1 MRVDLAKFSELYQKL
16 FDVDYFGS
24 VPGICPSLASVASI
38 RAATAK
44 GAPFLPMLYHHSYF
58 EQVDARLPDVMSKLK
73 QQVARGER
81 TPEYMAMVLEAV
93 YGAVYQHGHRVSR
106 VEAYPQ
112 LKRFL
117 AVVSNLYRSFVD
129 ANKRTAAGV
138 TLSTETP
145 PLAMF
150 QSTPI
155 RGPFTIEADLMM
167 EKFGTPIGMVSLP
180 ATYRDHPVLWA
191 CLSHEVGGHD
201 VVHADVGLVE
211 EMQAKTLVKNGN
223 GGEIKSFDDF
233 SAPFL
238 ALQNGQ
244 VDAVIV
250 DNTTFG
256 EQKKV
261 TPNIRVIGDPMSL
274 AANPDWQSKQDA
286 AGYKF
291 GGDGIGVRKE
301 DTALLAALNQ
311 ALDDMDA
318 EGVRQKILEKY
329 GLWDASLSR
338 EAMMGK

>member
-1 MRVDLAKFSELYQKL
+1 MVKTLSRRVLL
-16 FDVDYFGS
+16 GMTM
-24 VPGICPSLASVASI
+24 GT
-38 RAATAK
+38 ATALALVAVGPRIALADALDDIK
-44 GAPFLPMLYHHSYF
+44 KAGTIKVGVGVMGTKPWVYPEGDGYAGMEYEMLQYILPKLGISKFEYVSTEWDSLIPGLKAKRWDIIFSGMTVTEERRQGAGIEFTRPYYF
-58 EQVDARLPDVMSKLK
+58 ESDR
-73 QQVARGER
+73 VAVKEDSPYK
-81 TPEYMAMVLEAV
+81 TP
-93 YGAVYQHGHRVSR
+93 
-106 VEAYPQ
+106 
-112 LKRFL
+112 
-117 AVVSNLYRSFVD
+117 
-129 ANKRTAAGV
+129 
-138 TLSTETP
+138 
-145 PLAMF
+145 
-150 QSTPI
+150 
-155 RGPFTIEADLMM
+155 ADL
-167 EKFGTPIGMVSLP
+167 KGKILATTVGT
-180 ATYRDHPVLWA
+180 
-191 CLSHEVGGHD
+191 
-201 VVHADVGLVE
+201 VE
-211 EMQAKTLVKNGN
+211 EMQAKTMVKNGN
-223 GGEIKSFDDF
+223 GAEIKSFDDF

-301 DTALLAALNQ
+301 DTALLAALNK

-338 EAMMGK
+338 EAMMAK

>member
-1 MRVDLAKFSELYQKL
+1 MGTSISRRKWLLTTGTALALGAALPRLARADTLDDIKKAGTIKIGVGVMGTKPWVYQEGDGYAGVEYEMLQYILPKLGISKFEYVSTEWDSLIPGLKAKRWDIIFSGMTVTEERRQGAGIEFTRPYYFESDRIAVKEDSPYQKPEDL
-16 FDVDYFGS
+16 KGK
-24 VPGICPSLASVASI
+24 ILATTV
-38 RAATAK
+38 
-44 GAPFLPMLYHHSYF
+44 
-58 EQVDARLPDVMSKLK
+58 
-73 QQVARGER
+73 
-81 TPEYMAMVLEAV
+81 
-93 YGAVYQHGHRVSR
+93 
-106 VEAYPQ
+106 
-112 LKRFL
+112 
-117 AVVSNLYRSFVD
+117 
-129 ANKRTAAGV
+129 
-138 TLSTETP
+138 
-145 PLAMF
+145 
-150 QSTPI
+150 
-155 RGPFTIEADLMM
+155 
-167 EKFGTPIGMVSLP
+167 GT
-180 ATYRDHPVLWA
+180 
-191 CLSHEVGGHD
+191 
-201 VVHADVGLVE
+201 VE
-211 EMQAKTLVKNGN
+211 EMQAKTMVKNGN

-233 SAPFL
+233 AAPFL

-274 AANPDWQSKQDA
+274 AANPDWQAKQDA

-301 DTALLAALNQ
+301 DTALLAALNK

>member
-1 MRVDLAKFSELYQKL
+1 M
-16 FDVDYFGS
+16 
-24 VPGICPSLASVASI
+24 GITIS
-38 RAATAK
+38 R
-44 GAPFLPMLYHHSYF
+44 
-58 EQVDARLPDVMSKLK
+58 
-73 QQVARGER
+73 R
-81 TPEYMAMVLEAV
+81 TWIA
-93 YGAVYQHGHRVSR
+93 G
-106 VEAYPQ
+106 
-112 LKRFL
+112 
-117 AVVSNLYRSFVD
+117 
-129 ANKRTAAGV
+129 TAAGLAIGAAGFRPAIAD
-138 TLSTETP
+138 TLDDIKKAGTIKVGVGVMGTKPWVYPEGDGYAGMEYEMLQYILPKLGISKFEYVSTEWDSLIPGLKAKRWDIIFSGMTVTEERRQGAGIEFTRPYYFESDRVAVKEDSPYKTP
-145 PLAMF
+145 
-150 QSTPI
+150 
-155 RGPFTIEADLMM
+155 ADL
-167 EKFGTPIGMVSLP
+167 KGKILATTVGT
-180 ATYRDHPVLWA
+180 
-191 CLSHEVGGHD
+191 
-201 VVHADVGLVE
+201 VE
-211 EMQAKTLVKNGN
+211 EMQAKTMVKNGN

-233 SAPFL
+233 AAPFL

-338 EAMMGK
+338 EAMMSK

>member
-1 MRVDLAKFSELYQKL
+1 MVKTLSRRVLL
-16 FDVDYFGS
+16 GMTM
-24 VPGICPSLASVASI
+24 GT
-38 RAATAK
+38 ATALALVAVGPRIALADALDDIK
-44 GAPFLPMLYHHSYF
+44 KAGTIKVGVGVMGTKPWVYQEGDGYAGMEYEMLQYILPKLGISKFEYVSTEWDSLIPGLKAKRWDIIFSGMTVTEERRQGAGIEFTRPYYF
-58 EQVDARLPDVMSKLK
+58 ESDR
-73 QQVARGER
+73 VAVKEDSPYK
-81 TPEYMAMVLEAV
+81 TP
-93 YGAVYQHGHRVSR
+93 
-106 VEAYPQ
+106 
-112 LKRFL
+112 
-117 AVVSNLYRSFVD
+117 
-129 ANKRTAAGV
+129 
-138 TLSTETP
+138 
-145 PLAMF
+145 
-150 QSTPI
+150 
-155 RGPFTIEADLMM
+155 ADL
-167 EKFGTPIGMVSLP
+167 KGKILATTVGT
-180 ATYRDHPVLWA
+180 
-191 CLSHEVGGHD
+191 
-201 VVHADVGLVE
+201 VE
-211 EMQAKTLVKNGN
+211 EMQAKTMVKNGN
-223 GGEIKSFDDF
+223 GAEIKSFDDF

-301 DTALLAALNQ
+301 DTALLAALNK

-338 EAMMGK
+338 EAMMAK